1 MDPAQL
7 RMKLDPVENGLTNCQ
22 VWSQPNK
29 GYSGYQNAVQS
40 IPERV
45 QFWNVLRCPHLVQTA
60 FL

>member
-40 IPERV
+40 K
-45 QFWNVLRCPHLVQTA
+45 FLNV
-60 FL
+60 FNFGM